1 MAPTL
6 HPYLDLPTPHAIAHR
21 GGASEAPENTIAA
34 FRKALSAG
42 YPFLETD
49 THATADGV
57 LVAFHDDRLDRV
69 TDREGT
75 IAELPYAEVAKARVG
90 DQPIPRLEELLEE
103 FPGHRFNIDPK
114 SDAAAS
120 HLSAVLRRTKAL
132 PRVCV
137 ASFSSER
144 LIRLRRDLGDKAC
157 TAATPREI
165 AQWRAGRVGR
175 GFDVLQVPT
184 SHRNVELV
192 TRRSV
197 ARAHRTNVLVHV
209 WTIDEPAEIERLL
222 DLGVDGIITDSLE
235 NLGGVLKRRDQWHP
249 VT

>member
-1 MAPTL
+1 M
-6 HPYLDLPTPHAIAHR
+6 
-21 GGASEAPENTIAA
+21 
-34 FRKALSAG
+34 
-42 YPFLETD
+42 
-49 THATADGV
+49 
-57 LVAFHDDRLDRV
+57 
-69 TDREGT
+69 
-75 IAELPYAEVAKARVG
+75 
-90 DQPIPRLEELLEE
+90 
-103 FPGHRFNIDPK
+103 
-114 SDAAAS
+114 
-120 HLSAVLRRTKAL
+120 
-132 PRVCV
+132 

>member
-132 PRVCV
+132 PECV
-137 ASFSSER
+137 WPRSPASGSSGCDATWA
-144 LIRLRRDLGDKAC
+144 IRRARRPHRARSPNGAPVGWAGASMYSRC
-157 TAATPREI
+157 PRRIATSS
-165 AQWRAGRVGR
+165 W
-175 GFDVLQVPT
+175 
-184 SHRNVELV
+184 
-192 TRRSV
+192 
-197 ARAHRTNVLVHV
+197 
-209 WTIDEPAEIERLL
+209 
-222 DLGVDGIITDSLE
+222 
-235 NLGGVLKRRDQWHP
+235 
-249 VT
+249 

>member
-132 PRVCV
+132 PR
-137 ASFSSER
+137 
-144 LIRLRRDLGDKAC
+144 
-157 TAATPREI
+157 EI